1 MEQEPQRAISIVV
14 YDPTGRQSLETYPPN
29 SVWFW
34 NDGRKQRK
42 TRSDAGTGVS
52 AAERQSR
59 SRNRKMSQDK
69 QNLGIEITALTGSE
83 FLEAA
88 I

>member
-1 MEQEPQRAISIVV
+1 MERAISIVLF
-14 YDPTGRQSLETYPPN
+14 DPSGRQTGETYPPN
-29 SVWFW
+29 SVWIW
-34 NDGRKQRK
+34 ADGRKQRK

-59 SRNRKMSQDK
+59 SRNRRMSQDMQK
-69 QNLGIEITALTGSE
+69 MPLESTALTGSE